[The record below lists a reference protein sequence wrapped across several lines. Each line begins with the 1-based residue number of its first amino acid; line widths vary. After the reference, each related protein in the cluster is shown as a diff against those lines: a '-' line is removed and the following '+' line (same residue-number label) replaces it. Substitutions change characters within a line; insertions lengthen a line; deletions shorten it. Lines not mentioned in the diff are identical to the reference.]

1 MVWKWFFLALRK
13 NAYCEKKSSRSNKM
27 DGVNVLFI
35 FYVRYKVARC
45 LADSMFSLINFIIW
59 IVWFVG
65 IGFLLSLFNVLRI
78 VV

>member
-1 MVWKWFFLALRK
+1 
-13 NAYCEKKSSRSNKM
+13 M

-35 FYVRYKVARC
+35 FYVRYKVVWC
-45 LADSMFSLINFIIW
+45 LVDLMFSLINFIIW

-65 IGFLLSLFNVLRI
+65 IGFLLLLFNVLWI

>member
-1 MVWKWFFLALRK
+1 
-13 NAYCEKKSSRSNKM
+13 M